1 MRPHMEQRHQTAFRT
16 AAVALFLVEALFG
29 LKWKSL
35 ETRSKESR
43 LPIMYKIVNQKLA
56 IDPEKHLMKPQQ
68 QSRSANTNSCVVLYA
83 STTSRQ
89 RLFFPRTIRD

>member
-1 MRPHMEQRHQTAFRT
+1 MGPSVEQHHQTGCRMT
-16 AAVALFLVEALFG
+16 AVVLFLVEALFG
-29 LKWKSL
+29 LKCKSL

-43 LPIMYKIVNQKLA
+43 LPMMYKIVNQQLA

-89 RLFFPRTIRD
+89 R